1 MNQNYTKHSIFT
13 VIITQNFKRMKT
25 IITFSL
31 FFFFITSV
39 TLGQT
44 SLIKGVVKDEN
55 GAIIEKAIITC
66 KGKEVISSLDGTYSI
81 EIPTEKA
88 VKITFS
94 HPSFQV
100 YSRRI
105 MIRKKKITF
114 FSPKLTNK
122 LIGLL

>member
-1 MNQNYTKHSIFT
+1 
-13 VIITQNFKRMKT
+13 MKT

-31 FFFFITSV
+31 FFFFITNV

-44 SLIKGVVKDEN
+44 SIIKGVVKDES
-55 GAIIEKAIITC
+55 GEIIEKAIVTC
-66 KGKEVISSLDGTYSI
+66 KEKEVVSNSDGTYTI

-88 VKITFS
+88 VKITFN
-94 HPSFQV
+94 HPSFQS

-122 LIGLL
+122 LTGLF